1 MDPHDMA
8 CRILYELFTSYV
20 MHGRLAR
27 CDKQQFY
34 NMVVYAR
41 GEGLL
46 NRGKAAAV
54 SVGIPDACP
63 DEQVLLRT

>member
-1 MDPHDMA
+1 
-8 CRILYELFTSYV
+8 